1 MFADT
6 AIIDYRSSF
15 ANQGKQII
23 FLFPFAA
30 NNRSLPFLR
39 VQQTKENCYFLLVPI
54 SVYTYCIPYMLL
66 FQYTYIY
73 GALSNQK
80 WLTES
85 QAIFL
90 NPFTVFSLIRLLGS
104 SCKKFVACPY
114 VDEETIGSHPFVNG
128 LIGLNRLTH
137 LC

>member
-39 VQQTKENCYFLLVPI
+39 LQQTKENCYFLLVPI
-54 SVYTYCIPYMLL
+54 SVYTYCIYAAVSIHVYICCL
-66 FQYTYIY
+66 FKRKMV
-73 GALSNQK
+73 NQ
-80 WLTES
+80 
-85 QAIFL
+85 IPGDF
-90 NPFTVFSLIRLLGS
+90 P
-104 SCKKFVACPY
+104 
-114 VDEETIGSHPFVNG
+114 
-128 LIGLNRLTH
+128 
-137 LC
+137 